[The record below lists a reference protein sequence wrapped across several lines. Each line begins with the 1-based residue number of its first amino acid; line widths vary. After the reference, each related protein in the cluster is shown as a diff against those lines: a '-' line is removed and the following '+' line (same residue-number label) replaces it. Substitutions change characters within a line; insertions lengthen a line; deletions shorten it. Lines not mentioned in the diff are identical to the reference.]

1 MYMHVH
7 TALNE
12 CKTLKGGRYVW
23 AHHFRGFGLWS
34 HVEQNILGE
43 KKQLPEVE
51 QHCLITYR
59 DKKIPLSN

>member
-1 MYMHVH
+1 M
-7 TALNE
+7 
-12 CKTLKGGRYVW
+12 
-23 AHHFRGFGLWS
+23 FGLIIS
-34 HVEQNILGE
+34 EVLVSGPILNRIFWG